1 VELILPATPVALAP
15 GVTTRVPVELRNPE
29 GEPREVRVSVARG
42 RVAGWASVEPATV
55 TVGGGAGVTV
65 EVVLRTPA
73 DQPPS
78 GSLVPF
84 TVHAEDTAGG
94 APAGFASGLVT
105 VAVPV
110 PVTGE
115 MAARPGAGNAFLLR
129 LGNAGDHPA
138 DLRISAELDPSA
150 GSAEAQPAQAR
161 VEPGATLEAV
171 VRARPGRPLI
181 GTPKPYA
188 VVVTVHDL
196 QGQRL
201 LTAVGNGTRR
211 PLLPAWAAGAIAI
224 LLAVGAT
231 AAILLSGARVPT
243 SEPAPSPAV
252 TASP

>member
-1 VELILPATPVALAP
+1 MALAP
-15 GVTTRVPVELRNPE
+15 GVATRVLVELRNP
-29 GEPREVRVSVARG
+29 GADAREVRVSVARG
-42 RVAGWASVEPATV
+42 RVAGWATVEPETV
-55 TVGGGAGVTV
+55 TVGAGAGATV
-65 EVVLRTPA
+65 ELVLRTPA

-84 TVHAEDTAGG
+84 TVHAEDIAGG

-110 PVTGE
+110 PVKGE
-115 MAARPGAGNAFLLR
+115 MAAQPGAGNAFLLH

-138 DLRISAELDPSA
+138 DLRISAELDPPA

-161 VEPGATLEAV
+161 VEPGATLAAV

-188 VVVTVHDL
+188 VVVTVHDP

-201 LTAVGNGTRR
+201 LTAVGNGIRR
-211 PLLPAWAAGAIAI
+211 PLLPGWAAGAIAI

-231 AAILLSGARVPT
+231 AAILFSGVRAPT
-243 SEPAPSPAV
+243 SEPAPAPAV
-252 TASP
+252 TTSR